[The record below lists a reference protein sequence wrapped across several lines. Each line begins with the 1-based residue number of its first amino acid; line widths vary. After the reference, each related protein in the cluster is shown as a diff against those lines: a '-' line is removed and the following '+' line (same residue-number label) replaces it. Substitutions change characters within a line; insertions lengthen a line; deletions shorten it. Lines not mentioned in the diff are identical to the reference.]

1 MQNLKQYIVKVFGNK
16 TLSKNEA
23 SKAFDIMMSG
33 DATPAQISA
42 FLSALRLRG
51 ETVEEIIGAAEA
63 MRKKMTHVNAP
74 NNAIDIVGTGGDTHG
89 TFNISTA
96 TALVVAGTGVPVAK
110 HGNRAFSSLSGA
122 ADVLAAL
129 GVDLEAKKERVEKSI
144 VEAKIGFLMAP
155 IYHSAMRHV
164 GPTRAEI
171 GIRTIFNILGPMCN
185 PASVKYLLVGTYDLK
200 WLVPMAETL
209 SGLGIRRAWVVHGND
224 GMDELTTTGTSQI
237 AQLAD
242 GNISTSEIGPRDAGL
257 PLTNIDNL
265 KGGSPEENAQAIRDL
280 LEGAKGPYRDIVL
293 FNSSAALV
301 VAEKAANLKEGV
313 EVAADSIDSGQAKDA
328 LTNLL
333 INMGQS

>member
-1 MQNLKQYIVKVFGNK
+1 MQNLKEYITKVFENE
-16 TLSKNEA
+16 TLSKDEA
-23 SKAFDIMMSG
+23 SRAFDIMMSG
-33 DATPAQISA
+33 DATPAQMSA
-42 FLSALRLRG
+42 FLSALRFRG
-51 ETVEEIIGAAEA
+51 ETVEEIIGAAET

-74 NNAIDIVGTGGDTHG
+74 IDAIDIVGTGGDAHG

-129 GVDLEAKKERVEKSI
+129 GVDLEAKKELVEKSI
-144 VEAKIGFLMAP
+144 AEAKIGFLMAP

-209 SGLGIRRAWVVHGND
+209 SGLGARRAWIVHGND
-224 GMDELTTTGTSQI
+224 GMDELTTTGTSAI
-237 AQLAD
+237 AQLVD
-242 GNISTSEIGPRDAGL
+242 GNINTLEVSPRDAGL
-257 PLTNIDNL
+257 PSTDIDKL
-265 KGGSPEENAQAIRDL
+265 KGGSPDENAKAIRDL

-301 VAEKAANLKEGV
+301 VAGKAANLKEGV
-313 EVAADSIDSGQAKDA
+313 EIAAESIDTSKAKDA
-328 LTNLL
+328 LTKLL
-333 INMGQS
+333 MNTGKS

>member
-1 MQNLKQYIVKVFGNK
+1 MQDLKQYIIKIFGNETLTK
-16 TLSKNEA
+16 TEA
-23 SKAFDIMMSG
+23 SKAFDIIMSG
-33 DATPAQISA
+33 DATPAQIAA

-63 MRKKMTHVNAP
+63 MRKKMMHVNAP
-74 NNAIDIVGTGGDTHG
+74 LEAIDIVGTGGDTHG

-96 TALVVAGTGVPVAK
+96 TALVVAGAGIPVAK

-129 GVDLEAKKERVEKSI
+129 GLDLEADKKRVEKSI
-144 VEAKIGFLMAP
+144 VEARIGFLMAP

-171 GIRTIFNILGPMCN
+171 GVRTIFNILGPMCN
-185 PASVKYLLVGTYDLK
+185 PASVKYLLVGTYDHN

-209 SGLGIRRAWVVHGND
+209 SGLGAKRAWVVHGND
-224 GMDELTTTGTSQI
+224 GMDELTTTGTSQV

-242 GNISTSEIGPRDAGL
+242 GNISTTEIGPRDAGL
-257 PLTNIDNL
+257 PLTNIDSL
-265 KGGSPEENAQAIRDL
+265 RGGSPEENAKAIRDL

-293 FNSSAALV
+293 FNSAAAFV

-313 EVAADSIDSGQAKDA
+313 ELAANTIDSGKAKAA
-328 LTNLL
+328 LTKLLL
-333 INMGQS
+333 IMGKS